1 MKKDLIILVTLF
13 ICCSL
18 FQGCKYSFK
27 GTSIDPDVETFYV
40 EVFDIKVLNAP
51 PTIGQDFSNE
61 LTEKIQRESRLNLS
75 DTDPDI
81 SFEGVLTRFEVTEPS
96 PEAGERVA
104 FNRLN
109 VNVKVDFLDK
119 DEEDAIW
126 SQQFSYFSDFSTSQN
141 LLDVQEEL
149 LEDIY
154 DQLVEDVFNKAFTNW

>member
-1 MKKDLIILVTLF
+1 MKKGILLF
-13 ICCSL
+13 ITLIMYCLIMQS
-18 FQGCKYSFK
+18 CKYSFK

-40 EVFDIKVLNAP
+40 SVFDIKVLNAP
-51 PTIGQDFSNE
+51 PTIGQDFSNK

-81 SFEGVLTRFEVTEPS
+81 SFEGALTRFEVTEPS
-96 PEAGERVA
+96 PEAGERIA

-109 VNVKVDFLDK
+109 VNVVVDFLDK
-119 DEEDAIW
+119 DREDEIW

>member
-1 MKKDLIILVTLF
+1 MKKGLIIFITLCIF
-13 ICCSL
+13 CSL
-18 FQGCKYSFK
+18 FQSCKYSFK
-27 GTSIDPDVETFYV
+27 GTSIDKDVETFYV
-40 EVFDIKVLNAP
+40 AVFDIKVLNAP

-81 SFEGVLTRFEVTEPS
+81 SFEGALTRFEVTEPS
-96 PEAGERVA
+96 PEAGERIA

-109 VNVKVDFLDK
+109 INVKVDFLDK
-119 DEEDAIW
+119 DEDEAIW